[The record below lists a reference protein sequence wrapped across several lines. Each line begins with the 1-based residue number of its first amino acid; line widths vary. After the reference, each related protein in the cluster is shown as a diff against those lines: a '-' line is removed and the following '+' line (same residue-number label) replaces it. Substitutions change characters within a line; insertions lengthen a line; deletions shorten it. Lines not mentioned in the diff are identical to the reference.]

1 MSQACEGWRG
11 EIGAY
16 VVGALE
22 PGAGARVRRHLRT
35 CRTCRAEFE
44 DLVPVRD
51 WLTKLTHADGSGA
64 GRRPGSAPLL
74 PVRPALPMRLWPAL
88 PLPRPRGLRSV
99 AAVTVAAAVA
109 VLAVVL
115 GRPGTPAFQAGDR
128 ITGVHGQARLH
139 ATAAGTEIRLVLAG
153 LPPDER
159 CVLVGVSSRGTDVA
173 ATWTAKYD
181 GSARITGTSAIP
193 ERRLTALRVES
204 AAGELLLSIGVA
216 AGART
221 RSSASHAR
229 GGWA

>member
-16 VVGALE
+16 IVGALE

-115 GRPGTPAFQAGDR
+115 GRPGTPAFQAG
-128 ITGVHGQARLH
+128 
-139 ATAAGTEIRLVLAG
+139 
-153 LPPDER
+153 
-159 CVLVGVSSRGTDVA
+159 
-173 ATWTAKYD
+173 
-181 GSARITGTSAIP
+181 
-193 ERRLTALRVES
+193 
-204 AAGELLLSIGVA
+204 ELLLSIGVA